1 MKELSVNKL
10 EDLQGGKFWGSTNK
24 QKLMSDG
31 SYYCTSEYEVLW
43 TTVSFDIWISSV
55 PCSF

>member
-10 EDLQGGKFWGSTNK
+10 EGLQGGKFWGSTNT
-24 QKLMSDG
+24 QIQMSDG
-31 SYYCTSEYEVLW
+31 SYFCTSEYEVFW
-43 TTVSFDIWISSV
+43 TTVSFDSWISSV